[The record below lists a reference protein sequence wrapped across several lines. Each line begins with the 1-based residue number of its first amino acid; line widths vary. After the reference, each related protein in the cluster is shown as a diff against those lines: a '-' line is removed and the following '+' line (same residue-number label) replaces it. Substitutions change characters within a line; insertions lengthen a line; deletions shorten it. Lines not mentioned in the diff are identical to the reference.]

1 MTSKI
6 RATVLSVLLLSLLCG
21 SAPAAESGK
30 PIDGL
35 QVDDAVILTYR
46 DGKDQKQVKIPV
58 ALATKGLWGPLPQN
72 NPMAEYF
79 WKKYEKAGF
88 AKAAERYG
96 GNTTQM
102 QQFLSPFMRLTAL
115 QAAGAP
121 VEIKVLAPKGEDIK
135 MPLVGKGGKAGQRY
149 YRFWNRRLE
158 LRTLSGYGDSFIL
171 CDGKNKAG
179 CMLDRKGMT
188 MSWNPTQVKDRF
200 YAPEVLELVLAYN
213 VASGVIMEGKKY
225 GSEQKGVARARIAW
239 LALPACGQEWADDE
253 IVNCP
258 CPPGP
263 KIEWQ
268 IQTHGPVSLAIPSN
282 WTSNMAPDGISCK
295 YQFGQG
301 RTPLAGVAV
310 VRMPGAEQMLKGLS
324 DVKVSTTEICG
335 LTAKVHIGN
344 AQKGAVGKLIIFDK
358 PLSDGKPLALALA
371 SSQPAK
377 YMPLL
382 DAVLSSIKIGQGEA
396 SAPSVPA
403 AEKAA
408 SASELGSGTINYT
421 PADNALPEGST
432 ASAPATV
439 STAPPA
445 ATSAP
450 TAAPPTSA
458 ATPQADTGKSSARL
472 VRLKGFSDFT
482 GRSEA
487 PKGDGSPDAY
497 IKLKIDAPGQSLLG
511 LSLREAGGGKVIWD
525 TTAGNGVWLI
535 VAAKGGKVLN
545 AADGS
550 LSYQLGQGVEALDL
564 WLQDDH
570 TLERGQKRLELV
582 AELSGGAPLVLPL
595 VDEVKR

>member
-1 MTSKI
+1 MISKI
-6 RATVLSVLLLSLLCG
+6 RATALTVMLLSLLCG
-21 SAPAAESGK
+21 SAQAAG
-30 PIDGL
+30 PGAPVDGL
-35 QVDDAVILTYR
+35 KVDDAVILTYR
-46 DGKDQKQVKIPV
+46 DGNDQKQVKIPV
-58 ALATKGLWGPLPQN
+58 ALATRGLWGPLPQS
-72 NPMAEYF
+72 NPMAEHY
-79 WKKYEKAGF
+79 WKKYEKAGLS
-88 AKAAERYG
+88 KAAERYG
-96 GNTTQM
+96 ENTMQM
-102 QQFLSPFMRLTAL
+102 QQFLSPFMRITAL
-115 QAAGAP
+115 QVGGTP
-121 VEIKVLAPKGEDIK
+121 VEIKVLAPEGEQIET
-135 MPLVGKGGKAGQRY
+135 PLIGKGGKAGQRY

-158 LRTLSGYGDSFIL
+158 LRTLSGYGDTFIL
-171 CDGKNKAG
+171 CDGNNKAG

-213 VASGVIMEGKKY
+213 VASGVIMDGKKY

-239 LALPACGQEWADDE
+239 LAMPACGQEWADDE

-268 IQTHGPVSLAIPSN
+268 IHTHGPVSLAIPSN

-335 LTAKVHIGN
+335 LTAKVHTGK
-344 AQKGAVGKLIIFDK
+344 AQKGSVGKLIIFDK
-358 PLSDGKPLALALA
+358 PLSDGKPLALAIA
-371 SSQPAK
+371 SSQPDK
-377 YMPLL
+377 YMALA
-382 DAVLSSIKIGQGEA
+382 DAVLSSIKIGQGA
-396 SAPSVPA
+396 ATPPSYPA
-403 AEKAA
+403 AEQVAPVP
-408 SASELGSGTINYT
+408 ELGSGTINYT
-421 PADNALPEGST
+421 PAGNVLPDAT
-432 ASAPATV
+432 AEITPATV

-450 TAAPPTSA
+450 TAAPPTLV

-482 GRSEA
+482 GRSET

-497 IKLKIDAPGQSLLG
+497 IKLKIDAPGQSLTG

-525 TTAGNGVWLI
+525 TTAGNGTWLI
-535 VAAKGGKVLN
+535 VATKGGKMLN
-545 AADGS
+545 SADGT
-550 LSYQLGQGVEALDL
+550 LSYQLGQGVEAIDL
-564 WLQDDH
+564 WLQDEH